1 MNKLNSDEEVM
12 AALRAAAD
20 EMQRR
25 VAKHVG
31 NTEEG

>member
-20 EMQRR
+20 ELPPTGGEAGGD
-25 VAKHVG
+25 V
-31 NTEEG
+31 EEG